1 MNEGI
6 GLFYLIGFICLY
18 ILPGVIAH
26 GRNTR
31 NMAQVWVITIFLGWT
46 FLGWV
51 VALAMA
57 FSANVL
63 TDEEIRAKKPNQA
76 APYVGDEGWDQRK

>member
-1 MNEGI
+1 MNETI
-6 GLFYLIGFICLY
+6 GVVYLVGLLVIY
-18 ILPGVIAH
+18 ILPGVIANS
-26 GRNTR
+26 RNTR
-31 NMAQVWVITIFLGWT
+31 NMAQVWVINIFLGWT

-63 TDEEIRAKKPNQA
+63 SAEEIKAKNPHRP
-76 APYVGDEGWDQRK
+76 APFVGDEGWDKK

>member
-1 MNEGI
+1 MNEI
-6 GLFYLIGFICLY
+6 GLFYLIGIVCIY

-26 GRNTR
+26 NRDTR
-31 NMAQVWVITIFLGWT
+31 NMAQVWVINIFLGWT

-63 TDEEIRAKKPNQA
+63 SKEEIEAKKRPQQA
-76 APYVGDEGWDQRK
+76 VFAGDEGWDQRK